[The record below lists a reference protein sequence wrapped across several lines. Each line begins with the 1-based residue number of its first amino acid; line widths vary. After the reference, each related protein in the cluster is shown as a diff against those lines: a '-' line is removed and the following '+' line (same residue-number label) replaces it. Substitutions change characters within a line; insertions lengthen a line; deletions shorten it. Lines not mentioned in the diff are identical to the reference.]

1 MLWNRVARPHRP
13 ARRCV
18 MYGVFGEP
26 KIWPAEWFSI
36 TITSTCR

>member
-1 MLWNRVARPHRP
+1 MLWNRAAQPHLR
-13 ARRCV
+13 ATFV

-26 KIWPAEWFSI
+26 TIWPAEWFSI